1 MWITIFYITVIIVD
15 KGSVH
20 MAKQRIDVVAS
31 EEAFKNLASFN
42 DIEDMN
48 KAVRTYKDMIAATI
62 KRVDAR
68 MNLTKLLEVLKRHS
82 CKYVGVSFLCKNS
95 LAAKMEVS
103 YKTIQRLTK
112 RLEDLNIIK
121 QIPMKRKSDMNQ
133 TSNAV
138 VILPVENNMSEKRP
152 QEKSEK
158 CPTVNTKP
166 VSLKQN
172 IKDINKR
179 NTYQDITVS
188 KDNITEADFVA
199 HWVPKRFSSF
209 LSSFYRKS
217 ETIQEFWKVVRQCN
231 KPDGTGKYA
240 FTKEQETVIGIQ
252 AAKELVMKIKKG
264 VKMKKG
270 TFAYFNGIVA
280 NIMNKLYFDNEF
292 MGEL

>member
-1 MWITIFYITVIIVD
+1 
-15 KGSVH
+15 
-20 MAKQRIDVVAS
+20 MAKQKIDVVAT
-31 EEAFKNLASFN
+31 EEAFKNLATFS

-48 KAVRTYKDMIAATI
+48 KAVRTYKDVIASSI
-62 KRVDAR
+62 KRVDVR
-68 MNLTKLLEVLKRHS
+68 MSLTKLLEVLKRHS

-95 LAAKMEVS
+95 LAAKLEVS
-103 YKTIQRLTK
+103 YKTVQRLTK

-138 VILPVENNMSEKRP
+138 LILPLENNLSDKKP
-152 QEKSEK
+152 KEKSEK

-179 NTYQDITVS
+179 NTYQDNTVS
-188 KDNITEADFVA
+188 QDNITEADFVA

-217 ETIQEFWKVVRQCN
+217 STIQEFWKVVRQCN

-252 AAKELVMKIKKG
+252 AAKRTG
-264 VKMKKG
+264 
-270 TFAYFNGIVA
+270 
-280 NIMNKLYFDNEF
+280 NETEKRCENEE
-292 MGEL
+292 GYVCVLPRYCD

>member
-138 VILPVENNMSEKRP
+138 VILPVENNMSEKSP

-240 FTKEQETVIGIQ
+240 FTKEQETVIGVQ

-280 NIMNKLYFDNEF
+280 NIMDKLYFDNEF

>member
-1 MWITIFYITVIIVD
+1 
-15 KGSVH
+15 
-20 MAKQRIDVVAS
+20 MAKQRIDIVAT
-31 EEAFKNLASFN
+31 EEAFKNLATFS
-42 DIEDMN
+42 DIESMN
-48 KAVRTYKDMIAATI
+48 ETVRKYRDVIASSI
-62 KRVDAR
+62 KRADLR
-68 MNLTKLLEVLKRHS
+68 NRLTYLLEILKRHS

-103 YKTIQRLTK
+103 YKTVQRLTK

-138 VILPVENNMSEKRP
+138 LILPVENNMSDKQP
-152 QEKSEK
+152 QEMTEK

-172 IKDINKR
+172 IKHINKR
-179 NTYQDITVS
+179 NTYQDNPVS
-188 KDNITEADFVA
+188 QDNITAADFVA
-199 HWVPKRFSSF
+199 HWVPTRFTSF
-209 LSSFYRKS
+209 MSSFYRKA

-231 KPDGTGKYA
+231 KPDGTGKHA

-252 AAKELVMKIKKG
+252 AAKELVMKLKNG

-280 NIMNKLYFDNEF
+280 NIMDELYFNNEF

>member
-1 MWITIFYITVIIVD
+1 MWITKSDIKGTVVD

-20 MAKQRIDVVAS
+20 MAKQKIDVVAT
-31 EEAFKNLASFN
+31 EEAFKNLATFS

-48 KAVRTYKDMIAATI
+48 KAVRTYKDVIASSI
-62 KRVDAR
+62 KRVDVR
-68 MNLTKLLEVLKRHS
+68 MSLTKLLEVLKRHS

-95 LAAKMEVS
+95 LAAKLEVS

-138 VILPVENNMSEKRP
+138 LILPLENNLSDKQP
-152 QEKSEK
+152 KEKSEK

-179 NTYQDITVS
+179 NTYQDNTVS
-188 KDNITEADFVA
+188 QDNITEADFVA

-209 LSSFYRKS
+209 LISFYRKS
-217 ETIQEFWKVVRQCN
+217 STIQEFWKVVRQCN

-252 AAKELVMKIKKG
+252 AAKELVMKLKKG
-264 VKMKKG
+264 VKMKKS
-270 TFAYFNGIVA
+270 TYAYYHGIVTK
-280 NIMNKLYFDNEF
+280 IMNKLYFDNEF

>member
-1 MWITIFYITVIIVD
+1 MWITIFYILVTIVD

-138 VILPVENNMSEKRP
+138 VILPVENDMSEKHP

-280 NIMNKLYFDNEF
+280 NIMDELYFNNEF

>member
-1 MWITIFYITVIIVD
+1 
-15 KGSVH
+15 
-20 MAKQRIDVVAS
+20 MAKQKIDVVAS

-68 MNLTKLLEVLKRHS
+68 MNLTRLLEVLKRHS

-138 VILPVENNMSEKRP
+138 VILPVENNMSDKKP

-158 CPTVNTKP
+158 CPTINTKP
-166 VSLKQN
+166 VFLKQN

-179 NTYQDITVS
+179 NIYQDITVS

-209 LSSFYRKS
+209 LSSFYRKA

-264 VKMKKG
+264 VKMRKG
-270 TFAYFNGIVA
+270 TFAYFNGIVS
-280 NIMNKLYFDNEF
+280 NIMDELYFDNEF

>member
-1 MWITIFYITVIIVD
+1 
-15 KGSVH
+15 

>member
-138 VILPVENNMSEKRP
+138 VILPVENNLSDKQPR
-152 QEKSEK
+152 EKSEK

-179 NTYQDITVS
+179 NTSQDITVT

-252 AAKELVMKIKKG
+252 AAKELVMKLKKG

-270 TFAYFNGIVA
+270 TYAYYHGIVA
-280 NIMNKLYFDNEF
+280 KIMSKLYFDNEF

>member
-138 VILPVENNMSEKRP
+138 VILPVENNMSDKKP

-158 CPTVNTKP
+158 CPTINTKP

-179 NTYQDITVS
+179 NIYQDITVS

-209 LSSFYRKS
+209 LSSFYRKA

-264 VKMKKG
+264 VKMRKG
-270 TFAYFNGIVA
+270 TFAYFNGIVS
-280 NIMNKLYFDNEF
+280 NIMDELYFDNEF